1 VRRLR
6 DAEGERVLSR
16 ATAEQ
21 LGTLRHVVVDLASR
35 RIVALHVG
43 GRRKRAQFVDWERIV
58 GFGPDAIVVEGDDA
72 LRGPAGDDEVA
83 VGSGKRPVVGQLAL
97 SDRGD
102 GMGPVRDLEFDEGS
116 GALLGVVTED
126 GTLAAE
132 RLRAIGSYCVILRT
146 ETPVRELPA
155 STGGPAA

>member
-21 LGTLRHVVVDLASR
+21 LGTLRHVVVDPAAR
-35 RIVALHVG
+35 RIVALHVD

-58 GFGPDAIVVEGDDA
+58 GFGPDAIVVEGEDA
-72 LRGPAGDDEVA
+72 LRGPAGGEEVA
-83 VGSGKRPVVGQLAL
+83 VASGKRSVVGQLAL

-102 GMGPVRDLEFDEGS
+102 GLGSVQDVEFDEGS
-116 GALLGVVTED
+116 GALHGVVTDD
-126 GTLAAE
+126 GIHPAE
-132 RLRAIGSYCVILRT
+132 RLRAIGTYCVILRA
-146 ETPVRELPA
+146 EDPVRQLPA
-155 STGGPAA
+155 HAGGPAG

>member
-21 LGTLRHVVVDLASR
+21 LGTLRHVVVDPLTR
-35 RIVALHVG
+35 RIVALHVD

-58 GFGPDAIVVEGDDA
+58 GFGPDAIVVESEDA
-72 LRGPAGDDEVA
+72 LRGPAGDAEVA
-83 VGSGKRPVVGQLAL
+83 IASGKRPVIGQLAL
-97 SDRGD
+97 SERGD
-102 GMGPVRDLEFDEGS
+102 GMGAVQDLEFDEAS
-116 GALLGVVTED
+116 GALLGVVTEA
-126 GTLAAE
+126 GTHPPE
-132 RLRAIGSYCVILRT
+132 RLRAIGRYCVILRT
-146 ETPVRELPA
+146 QAPVKQLPA